1 VVVVVLE
8 RPQSRLLG
16 TVTAMS
22 AFRTIALDAL
32 RIARVQPD
40 RP

>member
-1 VVVVVLE
+1 VLE
-8 RPQSRLLG
+8 RPQSKLLG

-22 AFRTIALDAL
+22 TFRNIALDAL
-32 RIARVQPD
+32 RNARVQPD